1 VTVVIAD
8 EAEMLHYFT
17 GFAISE
23 NLYRAVVIALNG
35 APTMIVRLLDEQPFL
50 KAAWFHNRRTFD
62 DLEDPV
68 VVTAQVIEAA
78 GSAAGRIGLDMNS
91 YCMPAKRFQHLTALL
106 PGVTFVD
113 FSDVFRPRRL
123 KKSPR
128 EIAVM
133 RKAAGI
139 ADVTMR
145 RAIAAAV
152 PGASSRTSAAVASAS
167 FIELGADFGRTGP
180 ITVGRG
186 WNFLHGKL
194 SDDALQPGDVLHL
207 ELVPK
212 VNGYCARLMRPAV
225 MGVPSAELQDA
236 AATLIELQ
244 DRQIAAM
251 VPGAVA
257 SSVFGIIAGRIT
269 DRKDPRLAIWAGSPL
284 MLLAIV
290 GLSTYAGSPVWVV
303 AVFTGILGAGFG
315 LINTPLAA
323 TISRIVSGPM
333 LASALSINSML
344 FFLGGSFGTAVLM
357 AVMTSL
363 IMSPAATVM
372 VAILPNRSVISKFP
386 GATPAP
392 PFKSDSRVLTFSAG
406 FISVPN
412 TSEPGRV
419 MGTVR
424 LGPTSTCRLSAFPE

>member
-1 VTVVIAD
+1 MLFPQAEYEERLGRLRALMAERDVAVVIAD

-68 VVTAQVIEAA
+68 AVTAQVIEAA
-78 GSAAGRIGLDMNS
+78 GAATGRIGLDMNS

-113 FSDVFRPRRL
+113 FSDVFRPLRL

-225 MGVPSAELQDA
+225 MGVPSAELQGA
-236 AATLIELQ
+236 AATLIEIQ

-251 VPGAVA
+251 VPGSVA
-257 SSVFGIIAGRIT
+257 GEVDAILRQGVLDAGLRQDYANNT
-269 DRKDPRLAIWAGSPL
+269 GYTLGYYFEQAPRTSD
-284 MLLAIV
+284 
-290 GLSTYAGSPVWVV
+290 
-303 AVFTGILGAGFG
+303 FT
-315 LINTPLAA
+315 
-323 TISRIVSGPM
+323 R
-333 LASALSINSML
+333 L
-344 FFLGGSFGTAVLM
+344 FT
-357 AVMTSL
+357 
-363 IMSPAATVM
+363 PAAEWRLEAGMTFHMYTSAAAGIAFSETVL
-372 VAILPNRSVISKFP
+372 VTDDGPER
-386 GATPAP
+386 
-392 PFKSDSRVLTFSAG
+392 LTKTERKLFQCGEA
-406 FISVPN
+406 
-412 TSEPGRV
+412 
-419 MGTVR
+419 
-424 LGPTSTCRLSAFPE
+424 A

>member
-1 VTVVIAD
+1 MLFPQAEYEERLGRLRALMAERDVAVVIAD

-68 VVTAQVIEAA
+68 AVTAQVIEAA

-113 FSDVFRPRRL
+113 FSDVFRPLRL

-236 AATLIELQ
+236 AATLIEIQ

-251 VPGAVA
+251 VPGTVA
-257 SSVFGIIAGRIT
+257 GEV
-269 DRKDPRLAIWAGSPL
+269 D
-284 MLLAIV
+284 
-290 GLSTYAGSPVWVV
+290 
-303 AVFTGILGAGFG
+303 
-315 LINTPLAA
+315 
-323 TISRIVSGPM
+323 
-333 LASALSINSML
+333 
-344 FFLGGSFGTAVLM
+344 
-357 AVMTSL
+357 
-363 IMSPAATVM
+363 
-372 VAILPNRSVISKFP
+372 AILRQGVLDAGLRQDYVNNTGYTLGYYFEQ
-386 GATPAP
+386 AP
-392 PFKSDSRVLTFSAG
+392 RTSDFTRLFTSAAEWRLEAGMTFHMYTSAAAGIAFSETVLVTDDG
-406 FISVPN
+406 P
-412 TSEPGRV
+412 E
-419 MGTVR
+419 R
-424 LGPTSTCRLSAFPE
+424 LTKTERKLFQCGEAA

>member
-1 VTVVIAD
+1 MLFPQAEYEERLGRLRALMAERDVTVVIAD

-113 FSDVFRPRRL
+113 FSDVFRPLRL

-236 AATLIELQ
+236 AATLIEIQ

-251 VPGAVA
+251 VPGTVA
-257 SSVFGIIAGRIT
+257 GEVDAILRQGVLDAGLRQDYVNNT
-269 DRKDPRLAIWAGSPL
+269 GYTLGYYFEQAPRTSDFTRLFTPAAEWRLEAGMTFHMYTS
-284 MLLAIV
+284 A
-290 GLSTYAGSPVWVV
+290 A
-303 AVFTGILGAGFG
+303 TGIAFSETVLVTDDGPERLTKTERKLFQCGE
-315 LINTPLAA
+315 AA
-323 TISRIVSGPM
+323 
-333 LASALSINSML
+333 
-344 FFLGGSFGTAVLM
+344 
-357 AVMTSL
+357 
-363 IMSPAATVM
+363 
-372 VAILPNRSVISKFP
+372 
-386 GATPAP
+386 
-392 PFKSDSRVLTFSAG
+392 
-406 FISVPN
+406 
-412 TSEPGRV
+412 
-419 MGTVR
+419 
-424 LGPTSTCRLSAFPE
+424 

>member
-1 VTVVIAD
+1 MLFPQAEYEERLGRLRALMAERDVAVVIAD

-78 GSAAGRIGLDMNS
+78 GAATGRIGLDMNS

-113 FSDVFRPRRL
+113 FSDVFRPLRL

-139 ADVTMR
+139 ADLTMR

-186 WNFLHGKL
+186 WNFLHGEL

-236 AATLIELQ
+236 AATLIEIQ

-251 VPGAVA
+251 VPGTVA
-257 SSVFGIIAGRIT
+257 GEVDAILRQGVLDAGLRQDYANNT
-269 DRKDPRLAIWAGSPL
+269 GYTLGYYFEQAPRTSDFTRLFTSAAEWRLEAGMTFHMYTS
-284 MLLAIV
+284 A
-290 GLSTYAGSPVWVV
+290 A
-303 AVFTGILGAGFG
+303 TGIAFSETVLVTDDGPERLTKTERKLFQCGE
-315 LINTPLAA
+315 AA
-323 TISRIVSGPM
+323 
-333 LASALSINSML
+333 
-344 FFLGGSFGTAVLM
+344 
-357 AVMTSL
+357 
-363 IMSPAATVM
+363 
-372 VAILPNRSVISKFP
+372 
-386 GATPAP
+386 
-392 PFKSDSRVLTFSAG
+392 
-406 FISVPN
+406 
-412 TSEPGRV
+412 
-419 MGTVR
+419 
-424 LGPTSTCRLSAFPE
+424 

>member
-1 VTVVIAD
+1 MLFPQAEYEERLGRLRALMAERDVAVVIAD

-78 GSAAGRIGLDMNS
+78 GAATGRIGLDMNS

-113 FSDVFRPRRL
+113 FSDVFRPLRL

-225 MGVPSAELQDA
+225 MGVPSAELQGA
-236 AATLIELQ
+236 AATLIEIQ

-251 VPGAVA
+251 VPGSVA
-257 SSVFGIIAGRIT
+257 GEVDAILRQGVLDAGLRQDYANNT
-269 DRKDPRLAIWAGSPL
+269 GYTLGYYFEQAPRTSD
-284 MLLAIV
+284 
-290 GLSTYAGSPVWVV
+290 
-303 AVFTGILGAGFG
+303 FT
-315 LINTPLAA
+315 
-323 TISRIVSGPM
+323 R
-333 LASALSINSML
+333 L
-344 FFLGGSFGTAVLM
+344 FT
-357 AVMTSL
+357 
-363 IMSPAATVM
+363 PAAEWRLEAGMTFHMYTSAAAGIAFSETVL
-372 VAILPNRSVISKFP
+372 VTDDGPER
-386 GATPAP
+386 
-392 PFKSDSRVLTFSAG
+392 LTKTERKLFQCGEA
-406 FISVPN
+406 
-412 TSEPGRV
+412 
-419 MGTVR
+419 
-424 LGPTSTCRLSAFPE
+424 A

>member
-1 VTVVIAD
+1 MLFPQAEYEERLGRLRALMAERDVAVVIAD

-113 FSDVFRPRRL
+113 FSDVFRPLRL

-236 AATLIELQ
+236 AATLIEIQ

-251 VPGAVA
+251 VPGTVA
-257 SSVFGIIAGRIT
+257 GEVDAILRQGVLDAGLRQDYVNNT
-269 DRKDPRLAIWAGSPL
+269 GYTLGYYFEQAPRTSDFTRLFTSAAEWRLEAGMTFHMYTS
-284 MLLAIV
+284 A
-290 GLSTYAGSPVWVV
+290 A
-303 AVFTGILGAGFG
+303 TGIAFSETVLVTDDGPERLTKTERKLFQCGE
-315 LINTPLAA
+315 AA
-323 TISRIVSGPM
+323 
-333 LASALSINSML
+333 
-344 FFLGGSFGTAVLM
+344 
-357 AVMTSL
+357 
-363 IMSPAATVM
+363 
-372 VAILPNRSVISKFP
+372 
-386 GATPAP
+386 
-392 PFKSDSRVLTFSAG
+392 
-406 FISVPN
+406 
-412 TSEPGRV
+412 
-419 MGTVR
+419 
-424 LGPTSTCRLSAFPE
+424 